1 MTVKKKGCSKK
12 SIFPEELLRKSN
24 CRVEVVILKKWL
36 LWRSS
41 YCEKVASPAI
51 KLFWKIRYIS
61 EKGDRHLKGHRNSH
75 GREIARKTEN
85 GDSNSH
91 IKLEFTCLIKV
102 FFSRGRPP
110 HVDQY
115 LLAISYEYLSGWPEP
130 TKEEIMLCLSCCLY
144 KFFNVL

>member
-41 YCEKVASPAI
+41 YCKKVASPAI
-51 KLFWKIRYIS
+51 KLFWKFRYMS

-75 GREIARKTEN
+75 RREISRETEK

-91 IKLEFTCLIKV
+91 VKLELMCLIKV
-102 FFSRGRPP
+102 FFFAREAPSRWPVFIGDFIWILIRVAGTDQGRNN
-110 HVDQY
+110 HVMFV
-115 LLAISYEYLSGWPEP
+115 LLSL
-130 TKEEIMLCLSCCLY
+130 
-144 KFFNVL
+144 